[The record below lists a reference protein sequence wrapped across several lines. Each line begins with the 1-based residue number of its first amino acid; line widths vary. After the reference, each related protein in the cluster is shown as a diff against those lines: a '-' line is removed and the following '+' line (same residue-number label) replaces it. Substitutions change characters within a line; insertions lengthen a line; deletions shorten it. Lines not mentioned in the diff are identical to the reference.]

1 MTTGALNSMQSYH
14 LLKAGVTYKICMV
27 HNRTGAGAFRTRI
40 FSTNGSA
47 TLAYLPIHL
56 SKFKTTKETL
66 AFADMFARGSI

>member
-1 MTTGALNSMQSYH
+1 MSRILVAIH
-14 LLKAGVTYKICMV
+14 
-27 HNRTGAGAFRTRI
+27 RTGAGAFRTRI